1 MQFPAEFL
9 VFTTLIF
16 SCVFCDE
23 LDLKPGCTKEMLDAC
38 GSDYLV
44 YSNVTSLPE
53 DGKEFEENCVFLQM
67 QISCTL
73 EFAKKCLDGI
83 PRVAIIIGLQSMEEE
98 YEAICTEGT
107 EQNENYRKS
116 INCMNKAGKGL
127 KQCQAKMRDDM
138 EIGALVAPRDKI
150 TGYAC
155 CAYHANQDCFDN
167 ALQDCSGT
175 PAQELMRGIMEKV
188 FGEPLSLICGHY
200 SRDSDACRSLPQLAP
215 PTDSKDFGKKG
226 LVELAI
232 EHAGSVF
239 NKH

>member
-1 MQFPAEFL
+1 
-9 VFTTLIF
+9 
-16 SCVFCDE
+16 
-23 LDLKPGCTKEMLDAC
+23 MLDVC
-38 GSDYLV
+38 GSDFLV

-53 DGKEFEENCVFLQM
+53 DGKEFEENCLFLQM
-67 QISCTL
+67 QISCSL
-73 EFAKKCLDGI
+73 EFAKNCLDGI

-107 EQNENYRKS
+107 EHNEKYRKS
-116 INCMNKAGKGL
+116 IKCMNKAGKGL
-127 KQCQAKMRDDM
+127 NQCQAKMRDDM
-138 EIGALVAPRDKI
+138 EIGVLAAPRDKI

-167 ALQDCSGT
+167 ALQDCTGT
-175 PAQELMRGIMEKV
+175 PAQEFMRGIMDKV
-188 FGEPLSLICGHY
+188 FGEPLSLVCGQY
-200 SRDSDACRSLPQLAP
+200 SRDSDACRNLPQLAP

-226 LVELAI
+226 LIELAI